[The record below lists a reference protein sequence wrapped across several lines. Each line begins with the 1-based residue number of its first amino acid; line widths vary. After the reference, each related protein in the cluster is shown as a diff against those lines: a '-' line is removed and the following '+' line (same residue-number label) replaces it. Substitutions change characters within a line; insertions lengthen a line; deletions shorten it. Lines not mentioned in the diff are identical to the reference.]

1 MALVFALPR
10 WMVRAPRTAPPIVS
24 HVVMVEPN
32 ISGLCAFN
40 VRSAISTVERVPR
53 ILVPCD
59 IKSPKPAGR
68 CSHSFGGLQNG
79 NSMPLNPRH
88 SNAEFSYRRL
98 GFQHR
103 ILPVHHAIP
112 QSQNDAAFGVG

>member
-1 MALVFALPR
+1 MALGFALPR

-59 IKSPKPAGR
+59 IQKSQACWKMFSFIRWPPEWKQYAPQPKAQQCGIQLSQAG
-68 CSHSFGGLQNG
+68 
-79 NSMPLNPRH
+79 
-88 SNAEFSYRRL
+88 
-98 GFQHR
+98 
-103 ILPVHHAIP
+103 
-112 QSQNDAAFGVG
+112 